1 MAEITTT
8 ELEAV
13 VTGVTV
19 ETELGTGPM
28 ITVTRTYD
36 FAGSRLQFI
45 TGPIVRSVVPTTA
58 VVVGAVGFLVT
69 GPMMRLP
76 VPTTAGLGAVGL
88 ATEETVFE

>member
-1 MAEITTT
+1 MSEITTT

-19 ETELGTGPM
+19 ETGYGTRPT
-28 ITVTRTYD
+28 ITVPVRMI
-36 FAGSRLQFI
+36 LQDLA
-45 TGPIVRSVVPTTA
+45 PIVRSAVPTTA

-69 GPMMRLP
+69 GPMVRP
-76 VPTTAGLGAVGL
+76 AVPTTAGLGAVGL